1 MGRIFLFRPVI
12 QCSAHFLSEKINR
25 NTIKTLC
32 CVLSHTHM
40 VALMLQQQQLLLLLQ

>member
-1 MGRIFLFRPVI
+1 MGRFFLFRPVI
-12 QCSAHFLSEKINR
+12 QCSAHLFSEKINR

-40 VALMLQQQQLLLLLQ
+40 VVLMLQQQKLLLLLR